1 MWSVSGLGH
10 HQGGGSPAVRA
21 NGDDVDPSG
30 SKTPQ
35 QSLPAGTTG
44 GWVPSV
50 RTEKVDESADQVTQ
64 AAGVECKVAH
74 GVVTTAAVPAAVLIL
89 VAVLNVV
96 GAIDLSAALDQP
108 ELWSRSTLCLVLL
121 LVATQLVCLVLAAEH
136 RAMAAHEHG
145 RRSLGPSLGPLW
157 ALRLAVVL
165 AVAGAVA
172 VAAYGDWG
180 WGLVASVGAL
190 AEGLALLGL
199 AWSRARAGRGHV
211 PPPAGIG
218 AADPSAGYQ
227 TQLPTTGEPRLLA
240 IGASG
245 GGIRAGAFVLG
256 GHQAVQDAAAP
267 LRVDGPEHE
276 PHVFAV
282 SGGSY
287 VAAALAL
294 RRTFRPDGTLR
305 TTTGDWRTA
314 YCTGSPELERLRRHT
329 RYLFEPTWRTR
340 DGIVS
345 LVMGAAVNLL
355 ILGLV
360 LRIVAWLAALV
371 AVSLGLLGDGRRNG
385 TDELLDLA
393 PTWNDVWDWWP
404 VLGLPVLGLLG
415 VAVLTVLNW
424 RATAAF
430 DAPTDPTD
438 DQPVQERAMTRLERT
453 ARWRRVLVFGGLGWL
468 FLTLAIPGAAVGLS
482 HLATHNEPTTLG
494 ASVLRS
500 AGFGTEERCVHA
512 FRTDLAETVTSLD
525 RLARLSPGTAQ
536 DASAGACG
544 QKITVTRT
552 ADPATGAVAGTDPDT
567 VSDISRDTA
576 LPGQVVGVSALIAVV
591 AALLRL
597 GPSPEA
603 AAAVSW
609 RTKVTRV
616 LLTWL
621 PLVIVLLVSVYLVL
635 LWTFG
640 FLTRMSGTHLVWAV
654 GLSVF
659 ACVLGALVD
668 ANATSLHGFYRFRLS
683 SAFAVGV
690 DDEPGPDGVPPT
702 GRALELAPGA
712 VYRYSALRGPA
723 GAGPRLHIVSTL
735 NSRAANEAPS
745 MRGGFP
751 LVFGPSAVEVHREEG
766 RRVSVDT
773 AAYETF
779 AGPGRVSIMAS
790 VAISGAAVSPL
801 MGRYGAQMAPY
812 RFLLALFN
820 ARVGAWVRNP
830 MHTTTAPQVPP
841 QGPRFLWMTAKPGL
855 WQVALEGIGKTSA
868 DFRWIYVSDG
878 GHLDNTGLVE
888 CVRHCAGAGTGGR
901 VLVLDASNDPVDT
914 WSAVGDAISVVRADL
929 NIDLRRVA
937 YDEQPPWMRRYEGGG
952 LDVVVVK
959 AVRTGPPA
967 EDSDETDWWS
977 VLPPNVQSF
986 GLVNADFPRS
996 STLRQK
1002 FGDLEF
1008 EAYRGLGYASTR
1020 TALVAAGWVDEE
1032 G

>member
-1 MWSVSGLGH
+1 M
-10 HQGGGSPAVRA
+10 
-21 NGDDVDPSG
+21 DPSG

-35 QSLPAGTTG
+35 QSLPAGSAEGTA
-44 GWVPSV
+44 PAV
-50 RTEKVDESADQVTQ
+50 RIEHVDASDRELST
-64 AAGVECKVAH
+64 AAGAESHVAH
-74 GVVTTAAVPAAVLIL
+74 SVAWAAAVPAALLIL

-96 GAIDLSAALDQP
+96 RAITVSNELDQP
-108 ELWSRSTLCLVLL
+108 ELWSRSALCMVLL

-136 RAMAAHEHG
+136 RAMAAPPERRLLG
-145 RRSLGPSLGPLW
+145 RLW
-157 ALRLAVVL
+157 ALRFAVV
-165 AVAGAVA
+165 AAVGAAGFVAG
-172 VAAYGDWG
+172 YGEWT

-190 AEGLALLGL
+190 VEGIALICLVVSQRSS
-199 AWSRARAGRGHV
+199 AV
-211 PPPAGIG
+211 PGPPQVVAPAVSPGSGPRLTIEE
-218 AADPSAGYQ
+218 D
-227 TQLPTTGEPRLLA
+227 PRLLA

-245 GGIRAGAFVLG
+245 GGIRAAAFALG

-267 LRVDGPEHE
+267 LRVDDPRHE

-294 RRTFRPDGTLR
+294 RRTFRIDGSRR
-305 TTTGDWRTA
+305 TTPSDWRTA

-340 DGIVS
+340 DGLVS
-345 LVMGAAVNLL
+345 LVMGAVVNLL
-355 ILGLV
+355 ILGLA
-360 LRIVAWLAALV
+360 LRILAWLASLV
-371 AVSLGLLGDGRRNG
+371 AVSVGLLGDGRVG
-385 TDELLDLA
+385 GGDQLLDLA
-393 PTWNDVWDWWP
+393 PTWDDWWDWWP
-404 VLGLPVLGLLG
+404 VLGLPVLCVVGIALLTLRG
-415 VAVLTVLNW
+415 W

-430 DAPTDPTD
+430 DAPTDVAEQQT
-438 DQPVQERAMTRLERT
+438 VHSEALKRLETT
-453 ARWRRVLVFGGLGWL
+453 ARWRAVLVFGGLGWL
-468 FLTLAIPGAAVGLS
+468 LVAFGLPAAVSGLS
-482 HLATHNEPTTLG
+482 HLATQNEPTTLG
-494 ASVLRS
+494 AATLS
-500 AGFGTEERCVHA
+500 AVGFGTDERCDEA
-512 FRTDLAETVTSLD
+512 FEADLRAAVADAD
-525 RLARLSPGTAQ
+525 RLALLSPGTEQ
-536 DASAGACG
+536 EASAGACG
-544 QKITVTRT
+544 RQVTVVRT
-552 ADPATGAVAGTDPDT
+552 ADPATLTIAGTDAETLRGVAAED
-567 VSDISRDTA
+567 S
-576 LPGQVVGVSALIAVV
+576 LPGQVVGVSALLALV
-591 AALLRL
+591 AALLRV

-603 AAAVSW
+603 PAAATW
-609 RTKVTRV
+609 RTRIARV

-621 PLVIVLLVSVYLVL
+621 PLLIVLVVSIYLLLV
-635 LWTFG
+635 WTYG
-640 FLTRMSGTHLVWAV
+640 FLVDMSGSHLVWAV
-654 GLSVF
+654 GLTVF

-668 ANATSLHGFYRFRLS
+668 ANATSLHGFYRSRLS
-683 SAFAVGV
+683 DAFAVGV
-690 DDEPGPDGVPPT
+690 DDDPAQAGPTPT
-702 GRALELAPGA
+702 GRAAQLAPGA
-712 VYRYSALRGPA
+712 VYRFSAFRPP
-723 GAGPRLHIVSTL
+723 GADPDDLDPGPRLHVVATL

-751 LVFGPSAVEVHREEG
+751 VVLGQSTVDVHREEG
-766 RRVSVDT
+766 RRVSVRT
-773 AAYETF
+773 AAYEDF
-779 AGPGRVSIMAS
+779 AGPGRVSVMAS

-801 MGRYGAQMAPY
+801 MGRYAVQMAPY

-830 MHTTTAPQVPP
+830 MHTTSQPQVPP
-841 QGPRFLWMTAKPGL
+841 QRPKFLWMTAKPGL
-855 WQVALEGIGKTSA
+855 WQVALEGVGKTSA

-888 CVRHCAGAGTGGR
+888 CVRHCAARGTGGR

-914 WSAVGDAISVVRADL
+914 WSAVGDAIGVVRADL

-937 YDEQPPWMRRYEGGG
+937 YDDQPPWMRRYEGCG

-1008 EAYRGLGYASTR
+1008 EAYRGLGYSSTR

-1032 G
+1032 A